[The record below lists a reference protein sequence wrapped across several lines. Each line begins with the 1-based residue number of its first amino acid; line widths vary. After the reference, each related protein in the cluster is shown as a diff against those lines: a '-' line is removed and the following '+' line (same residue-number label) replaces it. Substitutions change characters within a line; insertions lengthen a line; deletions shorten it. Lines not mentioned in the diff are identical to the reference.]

1 MAKLYLGGVSLKIN
15 AKTGFM
21 AIGTGADYGAEE
33 AELIASDMAYYAG
46 QEETLVQAFAPDAKA
61 DKVAKIKLKSGK
73 DFAFSGF
80 KPATIEKLLITHTP
94 RILVN
99 FAGKAPMPYLAFFAK
114 TDSNMGTKSPFGR
127 RS

>member
-1 MAKLYLGGVSLKIN
+1 MAKLYLGGVSLKLN

-33 AELIASDMAYYAG
+33 AELIASDSAYYAG
-46 QEETLVQAFAPDAKA
+46 QEETLVQAFAPDVKA

-73 DFAFSGF
+73 DFAISGF

-114 TDSNMGTKSPFGR
+114 DARTETKSPFGR